1 MPRLGEILRAQR
13 ERKKITLDQ
22 AADDTRIR
30 ERFLRALEDG
40 DYESLPGAVYTKGFV
55 SNYAEYL
62 DLPPAK
68 LVGLYRSERPAAEAP
83 RRFEPMRPIARRGF
97 VLRPSLLLPVA
108 ATAAVLLFVG
118 YLYYQLSTFAVLPKI
133 DVTEPAADAVAQSA
147 DYVVRGR
154 TTPDARITVRVFP
167 GPETYAD
174 IHPNAGGEF
183 SVKVRLHPGTNHV
196 EVEVL
201 AQGKVDRVS
210 RAIQFDPATAD
221 AEQAPQLIVEQ
232 PANGGT
238 YTNAPV
244 TVSGRVD
251 RSVASLLVNG
261 TPVTPGAD
269 GSFTMTVNF
278 AAGQQAVH
286 VVAKTAG
293 GAEVQE
299 TRTVGVSY
307 SAAVVT
313 VRVRG
318 GAAWLVAMVDGAQA
332 PNTNRVFGDGQ
343 VLTFSGKRV
352 VLRTGNAGA
361 TYVTHNGLDV
371 GRMGDPGQVIE
382 RAFATP

>member
-1 MPRLGEILRAQR
+1 MATLGEVLRAQR

-22 AADDTRIR
+22 AADDTKIR

-40 DYESLPGAVYTKGFV
+40 DYESLPGAVYTKGFL

-62 DLPPAK
+62 DLPPAR

-83 RRFEPMRPIARRGF
+83 RRFEPMRPIARRAV
-97 VLRPSLLLPVA
+97 VLRPSLLLPIA
-108 ATAAVLLFVG
+108 AAAAVALFVG

-133 DVTEPAADAVAQSA
+133 EVTEPPADAVAQSA
-147 DYVVRGR
+147 DYVIKGR

-167 GPETYAD
+167 GPQTYTD
-174 IHPNAGGEF
+174 IHPGADGEF
-183 SVKVRLHPGTNHV
+183 GVTVQLHPGTNHV

-210 RAIQFDPATAD
+210 RAIQLESVAD

-261 TPVTPGAD
+261 TPVTPAAD
-269 GSFTMTVNF
+269 GTFGMTVNF

-286 VVAKTAG
+286 VVARTAT

-307 SAAVVT
+307 TAAVVT

-318 GAAWLVAMVDGAQA
+318 GAAWLLATVDGRQA
-332 PNTNRVFGDGQ
+332 PNTNKVFPDGQ

-352 VLRTGNAGA
+352 VLRTGNAGT
-361 TYVTHNGLDV
+361 TYVTHNGIEV
-371 GRMGDPGQVIE
+371 GLMGDPGQVME
-382 RAFATP
+382 RTFATP

>member
-62 DLPPAK
+62 DLPTAK
-68 LVGLYRSERPAAEAP
+68 LVALYRSERPAAEAP
-83 RRFEPMRPIARRGF
+83 RRFEPMRPIARRGL
-97 VLRPSLLLPVA
+97 VLRPSVLLPVA
-108 ATAAVLLFVG
+108 ATVAVVMFVG

-133 DVTEPAADAVAQSA
+133 DVTDPPVDAVAQSG
-147 DYVVRGR
+147 DYVVKGR

-174 IHPNAGGEF
+174 IRPDTGGGF
-183 SVKVRLHPGTNHV
+183 SVKVQLRPGTNHI

-210 RAIQFDPATAD
+210 RAIRLDSAAAD

-261 TPVTPGAD
+261 TPVAPATD
-269 GSFTMTVNF
+269 GTFTMTVNF
-278 AAGQQAVH
+278 AAGQQTIH
-286 VVAKTAG
+286 VVARTAR

-313 VRVRG
+313 VRVQG
-318 GAAWLVAMVDGAQA
+318 GPAWLVATVDGAQA
-332 PNTNRVFGDGQ
+332 PNTNKVFADGQ
-343 VLTFSGKRV
+343 VLSFSGKRV
-352 VLRTGNAGA
+352 VLRTGNAGT
-361 TYVTHNGLDV
+361 TYVTYNGLDV
-371 GRMGDPGQVIE
+371 GRMGAPGQVIE